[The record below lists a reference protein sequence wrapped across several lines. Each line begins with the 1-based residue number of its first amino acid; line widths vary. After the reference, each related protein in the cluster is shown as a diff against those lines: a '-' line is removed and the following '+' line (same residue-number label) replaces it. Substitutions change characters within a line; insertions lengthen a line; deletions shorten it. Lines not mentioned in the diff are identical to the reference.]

1 MNVTIRRVGTSQ
13 GVVIPKPLW
22 AQSSLDGG
30 AVEMTIEGG
39 ILVLRKPARPA
50 RTGWA
55 AAAQKIAQRGDDA
68 LVMGTFGNEADAD
81 LAW

>member
-1 MNVTIRRVGTSQ
+1 
-13 GVVIPKPLW
+13 
-22 AQSSLDGG
+22 
-30 AVEMTIEGG
+30 MTIEGG
-39 ILVLRKPARPA
+39 TLVLRKPARPA
-50 RTGWA
+50 RAGWA